1 MERLAGFLG
10 LSLVSGVNLYLA
22 VLVAGLGHRLGW
34 FPGMPPELAVLGHP
48 LLLTLAGLLFLLEF
62 LADKVPFVTPVW
74 DFVHTFIRPLGGA
87 LLAAGAVGQ
96 APPLVQACAALLG
109 GSIALGTHG
118 TKMGARL
125 LLHAT
130 PEPAAHG
137 ALSLAEDLG
146 VVALVVLAYRHPHV
160 AVPVLLALLLAL
172 AWLLPRV
179 LRALRFILSALK
191 GRILSLSGPA
201 RRARIPHAVE
211 AALLLRDPS
220 GCDPVLPAFALR
232 ATRAAAAG
240 PAAAGPARFRRGHLA
255 RFPGGWAF
263 LHRRLFRDRWLDL
276 GAAPARHDPGW
287 FWDRLLFHMDGRT
300 QVFLVAK
307 DWSDHLKT

>member
-34 FPGMPPELAVLGHP
+34 FPGLPPELAVLGHP

-74 DFVHTFIRPLGGA
+74 DFIHTFIRPLGGA

-96 APPLVQACAALLG
+96 APPLVQASAALLG

-125 LLHAT
+125 LLHAA

-146 VVALVVLAYRHPHV
+146 VVALVVLAYRHPYL
-160 AVPVLLALLLAL
+160 AVPVLVVLLVGLG
-172 AWLLPRV
+172 WLLPQV
-179 LRALRFILSALK
+179 LRGLRFMLSAIK
-191 GRILSLSGPA
+191 GRVTALFGAA
-201 RRARIPHAVE
+201 RRTRIPFGVE
-211 AALLLRDPS
+211 AALVDRDPAGS
-220 GCDPVLPAFALR
+220 DRVVLAFALR
-232 ATRAAAAG
+232 ARGAA
-240 PAAAGPARFRRGHLA
+240 RLKRGVLA

-263 LHRRLFRDRWLDL
+263 LYRRLLHDRWLDL
-276 GAAPARHDPGW
+276 EGSGTGPLRIDSGW
-287 FWDRLLFHMDGRT
+287 LWDRVVFRAEGGAH
-300 QVFLVAK
+300 VFLVSK
-307 DWSDHLKT
+307 EWSATIGDLAIKK

>member
-34 FPGMPPELAVLGHP
+34 FPGLPPELAVLGHP

-96 APPLVQACAALLG
+96 APPLVQASAALLG
-109 GSIALGTHG
+109 GTIALGTHG

-125 LLHAT
+125 LLHAA
-130 PEPAAHG
+130 PEPAGHG
-137 ALSLAEDLG
+137 LLSLAEDLG
-146 VVALVVLAYRHPHV
+146 VVALVVLAYRHPYV
-160 AVPVLLALLLAL
+160 AVPILVTLLIVLG
-172 AWLLPRV
+172 WLLPQV
-179 LRALRFILSALK
+179 LRALRFLLSALA
-191 GRILSLSGPA
+191 GRVAALAGPA
-201 RRARIPHAVE
+201 RRAGIPHRVE
-211 AALLLRDPS
+211 AALLARDPS

-232 ATRAAAAG
+232 ATGAG
-240 PAAAGPARFRRGHLA
+240 RFRRGHLA

-276 GAAPARHDPGW
+276 GAAPARHDRGW
-287 FWDRLLFHMDGRT
+287 LWDRLLFHMDGRT

-307 DWSDHLKT
+307 DWSHHLKS